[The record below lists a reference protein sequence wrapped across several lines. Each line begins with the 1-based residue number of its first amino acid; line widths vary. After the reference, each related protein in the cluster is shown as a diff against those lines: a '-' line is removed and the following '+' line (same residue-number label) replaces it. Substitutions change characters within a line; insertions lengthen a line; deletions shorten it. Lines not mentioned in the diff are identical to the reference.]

1 MLSDT
6 DLHLWNIDTRRS
18 TTAAPGDTALLSDRE
33 RNRAQRLVHE
43 DLRNAYIRV
52 HAQTRRILSLY
63 LEIGPAEI
71 AFSYSTTGK
80 PALEPNPNQI
90 EFNLTTITDLALLA
104 VARGQPLGIDCEQIR
119 QRSQLM
125 GIAQRMFPAAH
136 TDALSKLPDK
146 ERLQAF
152 YTSWTELEAEVK
164 VDGRGLAER
173 EQTSPLS
180 VEIRHFIP
188 ANDLIGAVARHRLP
202 PKEQWQTLIL
212 SENW

>member
-1 MLSDT
+1 
-6 DLHLWNIDTRRS
+6 
-18 TTAAPGDTALLSDRE
+18 
-33 RNRAQRLVHE
+33 
-43 DLRNAYIRV
+43 
-52 HAQTRRILSLY
+52 
-63 LEIGPAEI
+63 
-71 AFSYSTTGK
+71 
-80 PALEPNPNQI
+80 
-90 EFNLTTITDLALLA
+90 
-104 VARGQPLGIDCEQIR
+104 
-119 QRSQLM
+119 M

-188 ANDLIGAVARHRLP
+188 ANDLIAAVARHRLP
-202 PKEQWQTLIL
+202 PKEQWRTLIL
-212 SENW
+212 AEHW